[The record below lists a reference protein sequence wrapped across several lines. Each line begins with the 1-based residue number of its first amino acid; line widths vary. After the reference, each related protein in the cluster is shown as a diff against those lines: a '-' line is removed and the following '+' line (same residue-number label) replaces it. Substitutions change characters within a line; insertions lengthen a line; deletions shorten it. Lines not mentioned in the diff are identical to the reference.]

1 VQLSQ
6 GKEQPVHTPL
16 RGYIPAGQDE
26 MHCPDSCTN
35 APEQVRQEVLS
46 AQVRQVLMQA
56 RQVLLLR

>member
-1 VQLSQ
+1 
-6 GKEQPVHTPL
+6 
-16 RGYIPAGQDE
+16 